1 MRKLLSFEEVRTST
15 DCFPIEFHDIQE
27 RHRIL
32 FGEDVVQGLEIDDRF
47 YRAQVEH
54 ELRAKLLRLR
64 QRGAC
69 VLADRLLLLQ
79 LMAESLSTFCVLIR
93 HALRLSGAEAPHAK
107 REIVDQ
113 GAKVFGLNPEPFHTL
128 LDLREQKRK
137 PKQIEAQAL
146 FENYLAQIETVV
158 EAVDRLET

>member
-1 MRKLLSFEEVRTST
+1 
-15 DCFPIEFHDIQE
+15 
-27 RHRIL
+27 
-32 FGEDVVQGLEIDDRF
+32 
-47 YRAQVEH
+47 VEH

-93 HALRLSGAEAPHAK
+93 HALRLSGADAPHAK

-113 GAKVFGLNPEPFHTL
+113 GARVFGLDPEPLHTL

-146 FENYLAQIETVV
+146 FENYLKQIEAVV
-158 EAVDRLET
+158 GAVDRLQT